1 MDIPQQQKV
10 QQQVPTM
17 EEVQNII
24 KLQRSIVMADI
35 LKVKPEMSDPE
46 KYNAA
51 LKEATALALY
61 NIYHAKRDRKVKTEA
76 FVGWYISNFLWMM
89 FHGGVDPKKNPI
101 RHLEPIDFPGEPESL
116 AYECYMLGR
125 RNRDEEAQDNQQQVA
140 ASDREDANDAAQPYV
155 KVNVDQSTEY
165 LITVEVD
172 GGREVA
178 HPLYRNIAQ
187 CVKDFGQGSHYVRKR
202 PGPSYKKKVERPAP
216 VQQTSSRPA
225 KRARY

>member
-1 MDIPQQQKV
+1 
-10 QQQVPTM
+10 M

-35 LKVKPEMSDPE
+35 LK
-46 KYNAA
+46 
-51 LKEATALALY
+51 ATALALY

-76 FVGWYISNFLWMM
+76 F
-89 FHGGVDPKKNPI
+89 KTPI

-125 RNRDEEAQDNQQQVA
+125 QDRDEEAQDNQQQVA

-155 KVNVDQSTEY
+155 KVNVDQSTDY

-187 CVKDFGQGSHYVRKR
+187 CAKDFGQGSHYVRKR
-202 PGPSYKKKVERPAP
+202 PVP